1 MNKVWNNYWFQFI
14 EKYPDKPWNWNWISQ
29 NPNITMEMIEK
40 YPEKP
45 WDWSYGI
52 SRNTF
57 KKNKEQFEMRTL
69 NQKFIQENL
78 LEEFVK
84 VYMRPKRIIMLL
96 DMGYSTEEL
105 DDIM

>member
-1 MNKVWNNYWFQFI
+1 
-14 EKYPDKPWNWNWISQ
+14 
-29 NPNITMEMIEK
+29 
-40 YPEKP
+40 
-45 WDWSYGI
+45 
-52 SRNTF
+52 
-57 KKNKEQFEMRTL
+57 MRIL
-69 NQKFIQENL
+69 HQKFIQENL